1 MATTPVIPIV
11 SFVSALAL
19 LGGCDR
25 VRERAEPERIA
36 SVTPEQAPP
45 LSRGKALEVPGAPA
59 PESPASPPQPDKAS
73 GDDDEPADEPAAA
86 PETKV
91 PTRDRGEPEH
101 GTGKGRHRAKSSAHH
116 KAASSDDDDPAEP
129 AAVDAKLRLK
139 RLVLS
144 HRVEGREPVGSATS
158 FSAGDAEVYAFVE
171 LDNAPRKATE
181 IRVTFVSPKGASTT
195 VKLKVGDVPRWRTW
209 AKRTAAKAPGT
220 WHVVVRDEDGK
231 ELGRTSFEVKS

>member
-1 MATTPVIPIV
+1 MREHTLP
-11 SFVSALAL
+11 
-19 LGGCDR
+19 
-25 VRERAEPERIA
+25 ERAA

-45 LSRGKALEVPGAPA
+45 LSRGKAFEVPGEPAAESPGPA
-59 PESPASPPQPDKAS
+59 PQPSKAS
-73 GDDDEPADEPAAA
+73 ADDDGSADEPAAA
-86 PETKV
+86 PERKE
-91 PTRDRGEPEH
+91 PTHDPAAPERER
-101 GTGKGRHRAKSSAHH
+101 TGKGRHRAKSGAHP
-116 KAASSDDDDPAEP
+116 KAASRDDDDPTEP
-129 AAVDAKLRLK
+129 AAVDAKVRLK